1 MQLLILALAAMA
13 VVVASRLI
21 RVRLGRSPKLEG
33 PSRLLF
39 ILGLLLVPP
48 IALGA
53 LTQPSGEP
61 STLGAFAMVPLYV
74 VTMVGLGMAMWVA
87 ALVVSVALGGRPRR
101 LLLLALVGRHGNPD
115 DIPRNP
121 PLTAVLVE
129 SLAKV
134 AATNRAFARG
144 TAFPDEVVRPGFR
157 GDWDALEAATRTLE
171 GQIRADVQNGLGV
184 GSPATAAAEDAR
196 SRLNMLRR
204 LAVEG
209 GQAWAG

>member
-13 VVVASRLI
+13 VLVASRLI

-33 PSRLLF
+33 PRRLLF
-39 ILGLLLVPP
+39 ILGLLLLPP

-53 LTQPSGEP
+53 LSQPGGEQSVFGALTTIP
-61 STLGAFAMVPLYV
+61 PYVLTL
-74 VTMVGLGMAMWVA
+74 VGLGMAMWVA
-87 ALVVSVALGGRPRR
+87 ALVVSAALGGRPRR
-101 LLLLALVGRHGNPD
+101 VLLLALVGRHGDPD

-129 SLAKV
+129 SVAKV

-144 TAFPDEVVRPGFR
+144 TAFPDEVERPGFR
-157 GDWDALEAATRTLE
+157 GDWDSLEAATRTLE
-171 GQIRADVQNGLGV
+171 GQIREDVQNGLGV
-184 GSPATAAAEDAR
+184 GNPATAAAEDAR